1 MNIPTRFWNV
11 TIAFIVVLIVA
22 AAVATIGVAKSIN
35 YVGSNRNTTNTINVS
50 GTGDAVAIPDV
61 ATFSFSVTE
70 TAKTVVAAQTAMT
83 AKVNAAIKAVKDGG
97 VADKDIQTTSYSIN
111 PHYEYQNSVCTVNSC
126 PPSRSILTGYDVSES
141 VQVKIRDLT
150 KAGTLFTTIG
160 SLGVQNVNGLSFS
173 VDNPDKVNAEA
184 RSKAITQAQDKANE
198 LAKQL
203 GVHLVRITSFS
214 ENNNRPGPIV
224 YGLGMMKTDSVAS
237 APAVAPEIAT
247 GEQKVTDN
255 VDITYEIR

>member
-11 TIAFIVVLIVA
+11 TITFIIVLTVA
-22 AAVATIGVAKSIN
+22 AAAATIGVLKSIS
-35 YVGSNRNTTNTINVS
+35 YVGTNRNTTNTINVS
-50 GTGDAVAIPDV
+50 GTGDAVSIPDI

-70 TAKTVVAAQTAMT
+70 TGKTVALAQAAMT
-83 AKVNAAIKAVKDGG
+83 TKVNAAIKAVKDGG

-111 PHYEYQNSVCTVNSC
+111 PHYEYQSSICTANSC

-141 VQVKIRDLT
+141 VQVKIRDLA
-150 KAGTLFTTIG
+150 KAGALFTTIG
-160 SLGVQNVNGLSFS
+160 GLGVQNVNGLTFS
-173 VDNPDKVNAEA
+173 VDKPDSVNAEA
-184 RSKAITQAQDKANE
+184 RAKAITDAQSKANE

-203 GVHLVRITSFS
+203 GVHLVRIVSFS
-214 ENNNRPGPIV
+214 ENNNRPGPIM

-247 GEQKVTDN
+247 GEQKVTDT
-255 VDITYEIR
+255 VEITYEIR